1 MNAITTK
8 DITRFATTTVLCFIL
23 ATAAQ
28 FLLATFTHSDFEPNW
43 AMNVVM
49 SLAGALGEYIG
60 IQRRLKKA

>member
-8 DITRFATTTVLCFIL
+8 DIARFATTSVLCFVL
-23 ATAAQ
+23 VTAAQ
-28 FLLATFTHSDFEPNW
+28 FLLATFTGSHFEPNW

-49 SLAGALGEYIG
+49 SLAGAFGEYIG

>member
-8 DITRFATTTVLCFIL
+8 DATRFATTTVLCFVL

-28 FLLATFTHSDFEPNW
+28 FLLATFTGSHFEPNW

-49 SLAGALGEYIG
+49 SLAGAFGEYIG
-60 IQRRLKKA
+60 VQRRLKKA